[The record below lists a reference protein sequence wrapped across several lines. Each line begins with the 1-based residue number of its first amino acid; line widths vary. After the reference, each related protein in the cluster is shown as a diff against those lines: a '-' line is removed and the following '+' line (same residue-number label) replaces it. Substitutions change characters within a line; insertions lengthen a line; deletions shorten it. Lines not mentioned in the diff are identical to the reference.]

1 MIEQLNGSFTIFPII
16 IAIYY
21 AGEVVWRDRDRRF
34 HEIVD
39 STSLPN
45 WAYLVPKVLAVA
57 GVLFTSL
64 IVSVLAAMLVQLW
77 RGVTALEPL
86 QYLAWYVLPS
96 GIFVVQLAVL
106 SVFVQALSP
115 NKYVGWAVMVVYLVA
130 SITLGNIGFEHP
142 LYNYGG
148 TPPSR
153 FSDLN
158 GNQIGALG
166 GLWLQIYWS
175 FVALLLAVLAHLL
188 WRRGTDV
195 SLWPRL
201 RALPRRLAGVP
212 LVLILISLAGSAAS
226 GAFIWHNTNVLND
239 YRTRDDNEARQADYE
254 KRYARYFGLKQPSTT
269 DVKLR
274 RSVAGTAADA
284 GARDNEP
291 RERHRRAAVGTAC
304 ATGIGQERNRAHQTA
319 GRPPGHGRCREQ
331 ISHLPL

>member
-1 MIEQLNGSFTIFPII
+1 MFKSPAYLVLLLIGLFNASGALIFANEIYGTPARPLTFALIEQLAGSFTIFPII

-64 IVSVLAAMLVQLW
+64 IVSVLAAMPVQMW

-86 QYLAWYVLPS
+86 QYLVWYVLPS

-239 YRTRDDNEARQADYE
+239 YRTRDDNEARQAD
-254 KRYARYFGLKQPSTT
+254 
-269 DVKLR
+269 
-274 RSVAGTAADA
+274 
-284 GARDNEP
+284 
-291 RERHRRAAVGTAC
+291 
-304 ATGIGQERNRAHQTA
+304 
-319 GRPPGHGRCREQ
+319 
-331 ISHLPL
+331 